1 MQIVS
6 FSIET
11 KTGVLSQYKASQVPP
26 QTKAAK
32 ECAKGKVK
40 NKVQGQGQKQKKNS
54 NFNPTKRVELEQLK
68 KFVEKEATNRNFNF
82 TEVIS
87 DNSCCSKVIL

>member
-1 MQIVS
+1 MIS

-40 NKVQGQGQKQKKNS
+40 NKVKTVQGQGQKQKKNS
-54 NFNPTKRVELEQLK
+54 NLKPTKSVELEQMK
-68 KFVEKEATNRNFNF
+68 KFVEKEVTNRNFNF
-82 TEVIS
+82 TEVAQR
-87 DNSCCSKVIL
+87 